1 MSREVLKLTA
11 LLGERDRSDDGRLLV
26 DDLLDLL
33 GRHKVA
39 GSVLL
44 RGIEGFGLRR
54 RLATERLLTLSE
66 DLPLM
71 AVATDEP
78 ERIGALLG
86 EADALMAHGLLTL
99 ERARAIGP
107 GETIAAGGRAQGL
120 PAPGAGVRLTCHVG
134 RGDRIGGAPAHRHL
148 VDHMRDAGMDAGVT
162 LLGVD
167 GTRGGVRIRAR
178 FFAANA
184 EVPLV
189 ISAVGDPAA
198 ADRAVTALHAAVRPG
213 LLTAERVTICVRA
226 GAAVAPLPPAD
237 PPPGAG
243 TGPAGAGPAGAG
255 PAGAGSDVWQKI
267 TVHLADRERH
277 AGPGAYVD
285 LLRALREAGAA
296 GATVLRGVWGFQG
309 SGPPHGD
316 RPLGVPRRAP
326 LICVAIDRPAAVA
339 RWFEAVQAATRAAEG
354 LAFAEQVPALRARA
368 PGHVEGALR
377 LARS

>member
-1 MSREVLKLTA
+1 VSREVLKLTA

-54 RLATERLLTLSE
+54 RLATERLLTASE

-71 AVATDEP
+71 AVATDES

-99 ERARAIGP
+99 GRARAIAP

-148 VDHMRDAGMDAGVT
+148 VDHMRDAGMDAAVT

-184 EVPLV
+184 EVPLA

-237 PPPGAG
+237 PTPGAG
-243 TGPAGAGPAGAG
+243 TG

-316 RPLGVPRRAP
+316 RPLAVPRRAP

-339 RWFEAVQAATRAAEG
+339 RWFEVVQAATRAAEG